1 MTVHCM
7 LCEESVMSVN
17 PVTISV
23 IVPAYN
29 ASATIGRTLEALSR
43 QNCFQTYEVIVVDDG
58 SHDKTAEIVRSF
70 ASAKYIRQDN
80 AGPAS
85 ARNHGAR
92 LAQGEYLAFTD
103 SD

>member
-1 MTVHCM
+1 M
-7 LCEESVMSVN
+7 N

-29 ASATIGRTLEALSR
+29 ASATIGLTLEALSK
-43 QNCFQTYEVIVVDDG
+43 QNCFQPFEVIVVDDG
-58 SHDKTAEIVRSF
+58 SSDGTADIVVGAGLEPAPTEPARTRP
-70 ASAKYIRQDN
+70 ARVKYVRQDN

-103 SD
+103 